1 MPRHPPR
8 LGPPGGVVRIYE
20 KWKQQRKEEEKE
32 THSHPLIFYIC
43 IDFLCFGFCL
53 RGPSKNMKVELKCLM
68 GKVLDSTAILI
79 LNFGGKSGLGVE
91 IKASE
96 VQGHL

>member
-1 MPRHPPR
+1 
-8 LGPPGGVVRIYE
+8 
-20 KWKQQRKEEEKE
+20 
-32 THSHPLIFYIC
+32 
-43 IDFLCFGFCL
+43 
-53 RGPSKNMKVELKCLM
+53 M

-96 VQGHL
+96 VLGHL